1 MKIGGSF
8 FTVVVAIELALFIS
22 LYLLIVNT
30 WVREEVD
37 SVVAQGD
44 NHALVLSGDFS
55 TETIEHVVLMEEGSS
70 QTAIVVQDSYGKT
83 IKSSQTINSEMKK
96 HISALKNEEKNKKQS
111 LHYHWLG
118 DKYIVSKASIQSNG
132 NIVGSVYMFL
142 STKQIQNMVFNFTG
156 IFAVLAVITLVV
168 TAFAIFYI
176 TRTVTRPLIE
186 IKLGTD
192 KIAQGDLSIRLDVNA
207 EDELGELAKSIEEL
221 AEKLDFMKRERNE
234 FLSSVAHELR
244 TPLTFIKGYADIAN
258 RSTTSLED
266 KTQYLRIIREESR
279 HLTQLMEDLM
289 NLAQLEENGFK
300 VEKHQVLIQELINE
314 VVSKVSGIQELIN
327 EVVSKV
333 SGVFSEKRINFLI
346 SGEGNFYANIDF
358 MRIEQVLVNLLMNAY
373 KYSADESDIKLAF
386 IPEKENFKIVISD
399 KGEGIPEQDLP
410 YIFERFYRVDKSRT
424 RTTGGVGLGLAIV
437 QDIVKKHNGKIIVES
452 IQNQGTT
459 FIIELPYS

>member
-1 MKIGGSF
+1 
-8 FTVVVAIELALFIS
+8 
-22 LYLLIVNT
+22 
-30 WVREEVD
+30 
-37 SVVAQGD
+37 
-44 NHALVLSGDFS
+44 
-55 TETIEHVVLMEEGSS
+55 
-70 QTAIVVQDSYGKT
+70 
-83 IKSSQTINSEMKK
+83 
-96 HISALKNEEKNKKQS
+96 
-111 LHYHWLG
+111 
-118 DKYIVSKASIQSNG
+118 
-132 NIVGSVYMFL
+132 
-142 STKQIQNMVFNFTG
+142 
-156 IFAVLAVITLVV
+156 
-168 TAFAIFYI
+168 
-176 TRTVTRPLIE
+176 
-186 IKLGTD
+186 
-192 KIAQGDLSIRLDVNA
+192 
-207 EDELGELAKSIEEL
+207 
-221 AEKLDFMKRERNE
+221 
-234 FLSSVAHELR
+234 
-244 TPLTFIKGYADIAN
+244 
-258 RSTTSLED
+258 
-266 KTQYLRIIREESR
+266 
-279 HLTQLMEDLM
+279 M

-300 VEKHQVLIQELINE
+300 VEKHQVL
-314 VVSKVSGIQELIN
+314 IQELIN